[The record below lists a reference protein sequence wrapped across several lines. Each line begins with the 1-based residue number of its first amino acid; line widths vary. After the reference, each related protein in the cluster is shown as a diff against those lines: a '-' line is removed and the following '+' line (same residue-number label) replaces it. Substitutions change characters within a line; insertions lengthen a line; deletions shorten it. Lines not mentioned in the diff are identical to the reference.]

1 MSNQDKQKESISSPK
16 GLLYEKDSECSVG
29 YLTLDHPP
37 LNIVSF
43 KTREHIA
50 GLLEKMDQDDEIRII
65 VIRGANGVF
74 SAGGDISEFLQI
86 EPGGMADLAWN
97 MSAPERCHKPVI
109 AILEKYAMGMALE
122 LALACDFR
130 IATEN
135 TILALPEI
143 NLGSIPGSGGT
154 QRVAKIAGLGRAKDM
169 IMRGRHLTASE
180 ALDWG
185 LLTEVV
191 SEKDL
196 NKTVDQWIKD
206 IKVRPA
212 VSLAKLKKILNQ
224 ACNVSLTTGLALE
237 GQAFEELRF
246 KPEFKHG
253 IECFLDKK
261 KPDFSKI

>member
-1 MSNQDKQKESISSPK
+1 MTPSIK
-16 GLLYEKDSECSVG
+16 LTIDGHRAT
-29 YLTLDHPP
+29 LTLMREVA
-37 LNIVSF
+37 LNRL
-43 KTREHIA
+43 REA
-50 GLLEKMDQDDEIRII
+50 DLKLLEALLEQIDAATDVRV
-65 VIRGANGVF
+65 VILTGSGTKCF
-74 SAGGDISEFLQI
+74 SAGFEIGERESADWEENQLERSILRLEAARPVVICALNGSVY
-86 EPGGMADLAWN
+86 GGA
-97 MSAPERCHKPVI
+97 C
-109 AILEKYAMGMALE
+109 E

-206 IKVRPA
+206 MKMRPT
-212 VSLAKLKKILNQ
+212 VSLAKLKK
-224 ACNVSLTTGLALE
+224 
-237 GQAFEELRF
+237 
-246 KPEFKHG
+246 P
-253 IECFLDKK
+253 
-261 KPDFSKI
+261 